1 MGRFETSQETE
12 TRMVNH
18 IVQKQQNKG
27 SVKYRMLLLKLSC
40 SVVSTICDSMDCSL
54 PSSSVH
60 GISQARILK
69 WVAISFSKG
78 LCTFKDGGSR
88 LCQLRHT
95 GWRRT
100 TENQRGW
107 LRASEHILNTVFK
120 SVLLLVTRNK
130 CEKRHESMSS
140 SL

>member
-27 SVKYRMLLLKLSC
+27 SVKYRMLVVKLSC
-40 SVVSTICDSMDCSL
+40 SVVSTICDSVDCSL

-78 LCTFKDGGSR
+78 LCSFKDGGSR

-100 TENQRGW
+100 TEN
-107 LRASEHILNTVFK
+107 
-120 SVLLLVTRNK
+120 
-130 CEKRHESMSS
+130 
-140 SL
+140 